1 MDLQK
6 FFELLYKMYGE
17 QENLKIEFE
26 IFLKEN
32 VSNS

>member
-26 IFLKEN
+26 IFLKED